1 MTAHWET
8 VPSVTFQN
16 FHFILSYN
24 GAQPAHEA
32 NSTDHSQGKSS
43 AFVIY
48 FLVLKKRVTS
58 VVVTFNGCNQWDF
71 PIQKTPCME
80 SHHGRRSLC
89 LVTTRAMEVWSP
101 WCLFQAQISASSLF
115 VSYFSA
121 LLCKILYQ
129 RQITQT
135 VSEKKNGT
143 YISTKEP
150 RELLWAEMSWPC
162 GHNVSI
168 PSSSKIDSIACSQS
182 TLMSYV

>member
-43 AFVIY
+43 AFVICSM
-48 FLVLKKRVTS
+48 VLKKRVIL
-58 VVVTFNGCNQWDF
+58 VVVTSNGCNQWDF
-71 PIQKTPCME
+71 PIQKTPWIE

-101 WCLFQAQISASSLF
+101 WCFFQSQTSASSLF

-129 RQITQT
+129 REITQT
-135 VSEKKNGT
+135 VSEKKKWDLHIHKRTQRTVVGRN
-143 YISTKEP
+143 
-150 RELLWAEMSWPC
+150 ELSVWSRC
-162 GHNVSI
+162 FHSFI
-168 PSSSKIDSIACSQS
+168 Q
-182 TLMSYV
+182 

>member
-1 MTAHWET
+1 MTAHWEA

-16 FHFILSYN
+16 FRFIISYN

-32 NSTDHSQGKSS
+32 NSTDHSQGRSS
-43 AFVIY
+43 AFVIC
-48 FLVLKKRVTS
+48 FMVLKKRVTS
-58 VVVTFNGCNQWDF
+58 VVVTTNDCNQWNF
-71 PIQKTPCME
+71 PIQKGPWME

-101 WCLFQAQISASSLF
+101 WCLFQSQISASSLF

-135 VSEKKNGT
+135 VSEKKMGLT
-143 YISTKEP
+143 YPQKNPENCCGQKWAVRVVTMLPFLHPERSI
-150 RELLWAEMSWPC
+150 LLLAVKAP
-162 GHNVSI
+162 
-168 PSSSKIDSIACSQS
+168 
-182 TLMSYV
+182 